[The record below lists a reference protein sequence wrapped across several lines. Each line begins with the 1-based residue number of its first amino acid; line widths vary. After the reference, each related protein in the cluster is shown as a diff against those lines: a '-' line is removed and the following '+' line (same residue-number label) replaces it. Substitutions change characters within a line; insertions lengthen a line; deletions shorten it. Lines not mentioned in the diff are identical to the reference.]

1 MASLDEAIAVDRGVP
16 HHVGPS
22 VLRAQE
28 SSCGQSR
35 REVRGA
41 VIAAKI
47 VADFIAISV
56 SIVLAR
62 AIVPGLSTAGSVA
75 RQAAIQTP
83 DVTTWLIMAA
93 ALCAWFALTGHYTV
107 RRPLYEDTKRIALTL
122 AVVIIANLYVSIAT
136 QNPTNLYWMML
147 VWPVAMAIIPAARV
161 IVRRGLDQIGWW
173 RLGVLVIGSGEHAS
187 EIDGLLSRDR
197 YVGYVKTGH
206 SYLIRDLRR
215 PNNKVAEELKAEMQ
229 RTNAK
234 LVIVAPSENEIHG
247 FGPVADVL
255 NQNLI
260 PYYLV
265 PPIQKLPMHGLSVR
279 TMFSSDAVFLSCRS
293 GLMSPAR
300 QFVKRVFDIA
310 VSATLLL
317 VMAPLFLILA
327 GIVSADGGAPIFG
340 HRRIGRNGQAFYC
353 LKFRSMQRNADRAL
367 KKLLENS
374 PEIARQ
380 WYTNFKLDPDPRITR
395 IGRILRKTSLDE
407 LPQLFNVLRGEMSLV
422 GPRPVVA
429 DELERYY
436 GKDVFYY
443 TLVRP
448 GLTGL
453 WQISGRSTTTYERR
467 VFLDSWYVRNWTLW
481 TDLVIFFNTVP
492 SVLSR
497 DGAV

>member
-1 MASLDEAIAVDRGVP
+1 MTSLDETIAVARSTPQHLTSGF
-16 HHVGPS
+16 S
-22 VLRAQE
+22 RAQE
-28 SSCGQSR
+28 SSRGQSLL
-35 REVRGA
+35 EVRG
-41 VIAAKI
+41 VVVAAQ
-47 VADFIAISV
+47 VAADFAAITA
-56 SIVLAR
+56 SILVAR
-62 AIVPGLSTAGSVA
+62 TISLQLLLAGSGAWQV
-75 RQAAIQTP
+75 AIQTHREMS
-83 DVTTWLIMAA
+83 WLVMAVV
-93 ALCAWFALTGHYTV
+93 LCSWFALTGHYTV
-107 RRPLYEDTKRIALTL
+107 RRPLYEDTKRIAATL
-122 AVVIIANLYVSIAT
+122 SVIMVFHLYMVIAT
-136 QNPTNLYWMML
+136 QNQAVRYWIML
-147 VWPVAMAIIPAARV
+147 VWPAAMVAIPVARV
-161 IVRRGLDQIGWW
+161 FVRRVMDQIGWW
-173 RLGVLVIGSGEHAS
+173 RVGVLVIGSGEHS
-187 EIDGLLSRDR
+187 TKIDGLLSRDR

-206 SYLIRDLRR
+206 SFLIPELRR
-215 PNNKVAEELKAEMQ
+215 PNNKVAAELKAEMQ
-229 RTNAK
+229 RSCAK
-234 LVIVAPSENEIHG
+234 LVIVAPSEDEVSD
-247 FGPVADVL
+247 FGLVADVL

-265 PPIQKLPMHGLSVR
+265 PPIHKLPMHGLSVR

-300 QFVKRVFDIA
+300 QLVKRGFDIA
-310 VSATLLL
+310 VSATLLAIL
-317 VMAPLFLILA
+317 APLFLVLA
-327 GIVSADGGAPIFG
+327 VIISADGGAPVFG
-340 HRRIGRNGQAFYC
+340 HRRIGRNGEPFYC

-367 KKLLENS
+367 KNLLTNS

-448 GLTGL
+448 GMTGL

>member
-1 MASLDEAIAVDRGVP
+1 MSLDEIIAVA
-16 HHVGPS
+16 PS
-22 VLRAQE
+22 APQHIRSGFLRAQA
-28 SSCGQSR
+28 SSRGQSLW
-35 REVRGA
+35 EVRGA
-41 VIAAKI
+41 VLAAQ
-47 VADFIAISV
+47 VAADFAAITT
-56 SIVLAR
+56 SILVAR
-62 AIVPGLSTAGSVA
+62 AISLQLLMAGSVEWQVA
-75 RQAAIQTP
+75 MQTHR
-83 DVTTWLIMAA
+83 VVTWLIMAV
-93 ALCAWFALTGHYTV
+93 ALCGWFAVTGHYTV
-107 RRPLYEDTKRIALTL
+107 RRPLYEDAKRIAGTLT
-122 AVVIIANLYVSIAT
+122 VIMVLHLYMVIAT
-136 QNPTNLYWMML
+136 QNQAIRYWIML
-147 VWPVAMAIIPAARV
+147 VWPVAMVAIPVARV
-161 IVRRGLDQIGWW
+161 LVRRIMDKIGWW
-173 RLGVLVIGSGEHAS
+173 RLGVLVIGSGEHS
-187 EIDGLLSRDR
+187 RKIDSLLSRDR

-206 SYLIRDLRR
+206 SFFIPELRQ
-215 PNNKVAEELKAEMQ
+215 PNNTVAEDLKAEME
-229 RTNAK
+229 RSCAK
-234 LVIVAPSENEIHG
+234 LVIVAPSEDEVRD
-247 FGPVADVL
+247 FGLVADVL

-293 GLMSPAR
+293 GLMSPSR
-300 QFVKRVFDIA
+300 QLVKRAFDIA
-310 VSATLLL
+310 VSATLLIL
-317 VMAPLFLILA
+317 LAPLFLVLA
-327 GIVSADGGAPIFG
+327 IIISADGGAPVYG
-340 HRRIGRNGQAFYC
+340 HRRIGRNGQAFHC
-353 LKFRSMQRNADRAL
+353 LKFRSMQRNADRLLAD
-367 KKLLENS
+367 LLENN
-374 PEIARQ
+374 PAIARQ
-380 WYTNFKLDPDPRITR
+380 WYTNFKLDPDPRITP

-448 GLTGL
+448 GMTGL